1 MLTYDRRPPILRE
14 RDPVPVARDALIAT
28 LAAIRPLSVRHDGF
42 TADELSGAYESIN
55 AAAVAFDH
63 LVAAVVADLQGHGV
77 GISERPA
84 DCTYTAGGIDEVLF
98 QPVTKMVDELRSGS
112 DPFRVAAE

>member
-1 MLTYDRRPPILRE
+1 MLTYDRCPPILRE
-14 RDPVPVARDALIAT
+14 RDPVPVARDALIAA
-28 LAAIRPLSVRHDGF
+28 LAVIRPLPVRHDGI

-63 LVAAVVADLQGHGV
+63 LVAAVVADLQAHGV

-98 QPVTKMVDELRSGS
+98 QPVAKMVDELRGRP
-112 DPFRVAAE
+112 DALRVAAE